1 MRLKLGVV
9 SCSPCSPRHAAGAS
23 AWRSGGGTPASAS
36 SCRGVGRGRANAG
49 RSRGRAGHQRVL
61 RVQRAPGGTGQE
73 GSAPEFHG
81 QILGKAGARGRL
93 LSPGRASE
101 ADAGPGLPGATGQ
114 RPGEWG
120 MIGRHL
126 RAAPRRGFG
135 PAGTYGGSG
144 RASLRPER
152 RRGARAGRGPV
163 AGSAGARTAADRPGP
178 RRHGLPAGTQQARR
192 PPRARLPGGSAA
204 AGRGRRKGQAC
215 RTPHRRREATPSS
228 SRARPPPVPLSRA
241 PPRGPTAPW
250 GDARSSSRVL
260 PRPGPMVPRGVA
272 LQRGRAR
279 SPGRPVVPRAPV
291 P

>member
-23 AWRSGGGTPASAS
+23 AWRSGGRTPASAS

-49 RSRGRAGHQRVL
+49 RRRGRAGHQRVL
-61 RVQRAPGGTGQE
+61 RVQRALDGTGQE

-81 QILGKAGARGRL
+81 QTLGKAGARGRL

-126 RAAPRRGFG
+126 RAAPG
-135 PAGTYGGSG
+135 
-144 RASLRPER
+144 L
-152 RRGARAGRGPV
+152 RAGRNIRRLRQGEPP
-163 AGSAGARTAADRPGP
+163 AGAAPRRASRPGAGCRIGGCTDGGRSTWAAAARTAGR
-178 RRHGLPAGTQQARR
+178 GTRQARR
-192 PPRARLPGGSAA
+192 PRARLPGGSAA
-204 AGRGRRKGQAC
+204 TGRGRRKGQAC

-228 SRARPPPVPLSRA
+228 SRARPPPVPRSRA
-241 PPRGPTAPW
+241 PPRGPTAPR